1 LCHFVYQYG
10 FGINVALLTVSNDE
24 KEAQKNNKV
33 KPIKINRRTKL

>member
-24 KEAQKNNKV
+24 KEAQKKQ
-33 KPIKINRRTKL
+33 KRSLKKQ